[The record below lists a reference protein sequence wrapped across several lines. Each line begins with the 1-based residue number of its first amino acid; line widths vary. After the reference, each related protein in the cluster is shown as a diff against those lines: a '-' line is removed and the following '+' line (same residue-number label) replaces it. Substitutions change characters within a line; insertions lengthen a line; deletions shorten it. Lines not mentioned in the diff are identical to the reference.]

1 MGLIPPHPPGRL
13 TRKARAFETDI
24 AQLRSQGY
32 TLESIRQALAAA
44 GIQVSLSTVWREAS
58 RSKDVDVPLPRSL
71 VHSASPVPAP
81 TPREMSFLD
90 LPTLDPAPAPAAGVG
105 PGGGPGAGALS
116 ATLSG
121 KAVAQEFLL
130 SRGDDLTLSIPLP
143 RHKHTKESS

>member
-1 MGLIPPHPPGRL
+1 MGLVPPHPPGRL
-13 TRKARAFETDI
+13 SRKARAFEADI

-58 RSKDVDVPLPRSL
+58 RSKDVDAPLRHSR
-71 VHSASPVPAP
+71 VHSASPAPAP

-90 LPTLDPAPAPAAGVG
+90 LPTLDSAPAPAPAPAAGVG
-105 PGGGPGAGALS
+105 TGVGAPS

-121 KAVAQEFLL
+121 KAIAQEFLL
-130 SRGDDLTLSIPLP
+130 SRGDGLSLPLPLP